1 MQQGTARVAVVA
13 VQVVL
18 VDTAKLVDDH
28 AEPGLTG
35 NIGTKQSKQTELRIT
50 GTQNST
56 KELR

>member
-28 AEPGLTG
+28 VEPGLTG
-35 NIGTKQSKQTELRIT
+35 NIVTNR
-50 GTQNST
+50 
-56 KELR
+56 